1 MDRIDDIM
9 GRWNRHREL
18 EVFLT
23 TFDGAQHLRLHGW
36 LKRNDVLIKS
46 ENIVKEDDYFGVFTI
61 YIPES
66 MLKILKKANTKKGL
80 FTDLEVMSAESERWN
95 IFQNKSKDKS
105 KLFESIENLMF
116 SFQIRDKNDIEK
128 FLKQAN
134 ETSLALFK
142 KNDDFIDDYVET
154 PEMSKK
160 DKLKDIE
167 LMIEAFVEEER
178 YEDCALLVEI
188 KDKIKKHYK
197 KITNEYYTKGTI
209 NINKSGSFF

>member
-1 MDRIDDIM
+1 MNM
-9 GRWNRHREL
+9 NKWNRHREL
-18 EVFLT
+18 EVVLT
-23 TFDGAQHLRLHGW
+23 TFDGEQHLRLHGW
-36 LKRNDVLIKS
+36 LKRNDVIVRS
-46 ENIVKEDDYFGVFTI
+46 ENIIKEDDYFGVFTV
-61 YIPES
+61 YVTENQLNK
-66 MLKILKKANTKKGL
+66 LKDQNRERSL
-80 FTDLEVMSAESERWN
+80 FMDLEVMSTESERWN
-95 IFQNKSKDKS
+95 LFQGKTNDKS

-154 PEMSKK
+154 NEMSAK
-160 DKLKDIE
+160 DKLKDLE

-178 YEDCALLVEI
+178 YEDCALLVKI

-197 KITNEYYTKGTI
+197 KLKLKKYE
-209 NINKSGSFF
+209 

>member
-9 GRWNRHREL
+9 GKWNRHREL

-46 ENIVKEDDYFGVFTI
+46 ENIVDQDDYFGVFTV
-61 YIPES
+61 YITENQLDKLKENNTES
-66 MLKILKKANTKKGL
+66 SL
-80 FTDLEVMSAESERWN
+80 FMELEVMSTESERWN
-95 IFQNKSKDKS
+95 LFQNKLKDKDN
-105 KLFESIENLMF
+105 LFESIQNFMF
-116 SFQIRDKNDIEK
+116 SFQIRDKKDIDK
-128 FLKQAN
+128 FLKEAN

-142 KNDDFIDDYVET
+142 KNKDFINDYVET
-154 PEMSKK
+154 DEMSAK
-160 DKLKDIE
+160 DKVKDLD

-188 KDKIKKHYK
+188 KNKVIKHYK
-197 KITNEYYTKGTI
+197 KQLFDIEGI
-209 NINKSGSFF
+209 

>member
-9 GRWNRHREL
+9 GRFNRHREL

-23 TFDGAQHLRLHGW
+23 TFNGEQHLRLHGW
-36 LKRNDVLIKS
+36 LKRNDVIIKS
-46 ENIVKEDDYFGVFTI
+46 ENIVKQDDYFGVFTV
-61 YIPES
+61 YVTENQLNKLKENNTES
-66 MLKILKKANTKKGL
+66 SLYME
-80 FTDLEVMSAESERWN
+80 LEVMSTESERWN
-95 IFQNKSKDKS
+95 LFQDRTKDKN
-105 KLFESIENLMF
+105 KIFESIQDFMF

-154 PEMSKK
+154 NEMSAK
-160 DKLKDIE
+160 DKIKDLD

-178 YEDCALLVEI
+178 YEDCALLVKI
-188 KDKIKKHYK
+188 KDKIKKYYK
-197 KITNEYYTKGTI
+197 KQKIK
-209 NINKSGSFF
+209 KDD